1 MKIKS
6 FNKTDYISSRK
17 SILKLLVQ
25 TAHEAGSNSA
35 HIGGALSSVDI
46 LTVLF
51 KYFLGLNKINIK
63 KFDRNYFILSKGHA
77 CLVYYSVLAHYGFID
92 FEELKT
98 FEKDGSK
105 LLGHPVLNTDLG
117 IDFST
122 GSLGNGV
129 GIGVGL
135 AIGLKKMK
143 SESNV
148 YIIVGDGECNEGS
161 VWEAFMSAA
170 HYKLDNLTV
179 IVDKNNFQQTGTS
192 SEILDLISISKK
204 IETFGFNVFDIDGHD
219 PLVLYDNFKKKI
231 NNQPKAIV
239 ANTTKGKYLS
249 FAENNNQFHHT
260 IMTKSLYE
268 QAIKEIENV

>member
-1 MKIKS
+1 
-6 FNKTDYISSRK
+6 
-17 SILKLLVQ
+17 
-25 TAHEAGSNSA
+25 
-35 HIGGALSSVDI
+35 
-46 LTVLF
+46 
-51 KYFLGLNKINIK
+51 
-63 KFDRNYFILSKGHA
+63 
-77 CLVYYSVLAHYGFID
+77 
-92 FEELKT
+92 
-98 FEKDGSK
+98 
-105 LLGHPVLNTDLG
+105 
-117 IDFST
+117 
-122 GSLGNGV
+122 
-129 GIGVGL
+129 
-135 AIGLKKMK
+135 MK

-192 SEILDLISISKK
+192 SEILNLISISKK

-219 PLVLYDNFKKKI
+219 PLVLYDNFKKI

-268 QAIKEIENV
+268 QAIKEIEMFDNFLEGKHVNLVGLNNEIIKN

>member
-46 LTVLF
+46 LTILF

-92 FEELKT
+92 FKELKT

-129 GIGVGL
+129 GIGSWFSDR
-135 AIGLKKMK
+135 AQK
-143 SESNV
+143 
-148 YIIVGDGECNEGS
+148 NE
-161 VWEAFMSAA
+161 FR
-170 HYKLDNLTV
+170 
-179 IVDKNNFQQTGTS
+179 
-192 SEILDLISISKK
+192 
-204 IETFGFNVFDIDGHD
+204 
-219 PLVLYDNFKKKI
+219 
-231 NNQPKAIV
+231 
-239 ANTTKGKYLS
+239 
-249 FAENNNQFHHT
+249 
-260 IMTKSLYE
+260 
-268 QAIKEIENV
+268 IKCIYYCRRW